1 MLSVS
6 FDCASFF
13 ITPLVFLTFILART
27 KTNHNWYF
35 YQFLFSQVYIWTTL
49 YISALLIKTQLRSI
63 HQNKSNNL
71 VDDLSWKMQ
80 LSLFAI
86 VIMFCSNNIAIDSWE
101 NGWRTSELVLC
112 FLFCKKYKK
121 VRVMLFIKQYKYS
134 ISNKSKSWFVYIT
147 WIEYILQVSS
157 KDEVVY
163 GGQAFAV

>member
-27 KTNHNWYF
+27 KNNHNWYF

-49 YISALLIKTQLRSI
+49 YISALLIKAQLRSI

-80 LSLFAI
+80 LSLSAI
-86 VIMFCSNNIAIDSWE
+86 AILFCSNNIAIDSWE
-101 NGWRTSELVLC
+101 NGWWPSELILC

-121 VRVMLFIKQYKYS
+121 VRVMLFMKQYKYS
-134 ISNKSKSWFVYIT
+134 ISIKSKAWFVYIM
-147 WIEYILQVSS
+147 WIEYILVCSHDR
-157 KDEVVY
+157 KV
-163 GGQAFAV
+163 FFK

>member
-1 MLSVS
+1 MRACLRIVACVFCCWFLWLRPVSCVTNVVS
-6 FDCASFF
+6 FFWLGIFF

-86 VIMFCSNNIAIDSWE
+86 DIMFYSNNIAIDSWE
-101 NGWRTSELVLC
+101 NGWWPSELVLC
-112 FLFCKKYKK
+112 FLFC
-121 VRVMLFIKQYKYS
+121 
-134 ISNKSKSWFVYIT
+134 
-147 WIEYILQVSS
+147 
-157 KDEVVY
+157 
-163 GGQAFAV
+163 